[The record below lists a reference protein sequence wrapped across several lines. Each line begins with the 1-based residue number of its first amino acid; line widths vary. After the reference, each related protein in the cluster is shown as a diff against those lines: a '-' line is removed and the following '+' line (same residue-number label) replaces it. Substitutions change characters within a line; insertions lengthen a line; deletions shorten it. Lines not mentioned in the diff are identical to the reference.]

1 MRKNELYHELIE
13 DEKKG
18 HKTSKYDFSSF
29 IQVKSSSRKATKEI
43 LGVSENGELTINT
56 KMLRHFPEYKMDIRI
71 SPDCSEIVLFLKG
84 EEMIKVGKNGRTK
97 NYDLQ
102 KRLKVQKKLPA
113 YYIGEWD
120 EEEELWYGKYLPYN
134 PNRGG
139 KTAKEMKR

>member
-1 MRKNELYHELIE
+1 MNRRKNELYHELIG

-29 IQVKSSSRKATKEI
+29 IQVKSSSRKAPKEI
-43 LGVSENGELTINT
+43 LGVSVNGELTINT
-56 KMLRHFPEYKMDIRI
+56 KLLRHFPEYKMNIRI
-71 SPDCSEIVLFLKG
+71 SQDCSEIVLFLKG
-84 EEMIKVGKNGRTK
+84 EEMINVGKNGRTK

-139 KTAKEMKR
+139 KQLKK

>member
-56 KMLRHFPEYKMDIRI
+56 KLLRHFPEYKMDIRI

-102 KRLKVQKKLPA
+102 KRLKVSA
-113 YYIGEWD
+113 
-120 EEEELWYGKYLPYN
+120 
-134 PNRGG
+134 
-139 KTAKEMKR
+139 